1 MSGVSAPSLDA
12 LDLSSD
18 CEINDPAGVPG
29 RDRSS
34 TGHEQD
40 EIPASEWRGEVGQ
53 PSERELQ
60 QALVEWAE
68 MQPTQASLLHCIPNG
83 QYRPGQRK
91 EAGMRAG
98 VPDLCLPVPGES
110 GGVLY
115 IELKTADNT
124 TTQKQKRMI
133 QKLRDAGN
141 RVEVCRRLDRAIE
154 LIKDHISHA

>member
-1 MSGVSAPSLDA
+1 MTEKQATYTA
-12 LDLSSD
+12 K
-18 CEINDPAGVPG
+18 
-29 RDRSS
+29 
-34 TGHEQD
+34 
-40 EIPASEWRGEVGQ
+40 EWREEQ
-53 PSERELQ
+53 EPSERELQ

-68 MQPTQASLLHCIPNG
+68 MQPGPAQMLFAIPNG
-83 QYRPGQRK
+83 QYRPGQAP
-91 EAGMRAG
+91 EPGLRAG
-98 VPDLCLPVPGES
+98 VPDLCLPWPDES

-115 IELKTADNT
+115 SELKTADNT